1 MYKLSFNK
9 CICVVERVEL
19 TWQMTWKIH
28 QLFLAKAKPLLPC
41 LFSVLSPWMLQILT
55 MYLLKQD
62 SSEQKFTGMV
72 TRVNGGSV
80 VPTSTVQV
88 EKIKAL
94 EPHSVQVMGRGE

>member
-9 CICVVERVEL
+9 CICVVQRVEL
-19 TWQMTWKIH
+19 TWQMTWKIQ

-55 MYLLKQD
+55 LYLLKQD
-62 SSEQKFTGMV
+62 YLEEKFTGMV

-80 VPTSTVQV
+80 VPTSAKEVQIFRHWHLILP
-88 EKIKAL
+88 K
-94 EPHSVQVMGRGE
+94 